1 MKYIFPCI
9 IVNYCI
15 LILLIV
21 TAYSLNKCTHTLIMC
36 ISFITIANAPFHNVM
51 LFDNTL
57 QVAHMSLIDVIVTR
71 IGFDISSMCSS
82 SNMEKVTAFGKNIF
96 VIIASAAG
104 HYLIRLMI

>member
-1 MKYIFPCI
+1 
-9 IVNYCI
+9 
-15 LILLIV
+15 
-21 TAYSLNKCTHTLIMC
+21 
-36 ISFITIANAPFHNVM
+36 M

-96 VIIASAAG
+96 VIIVSAA